1 MLTTSLTL
9 NKEKWKPIW
18 NKALV
23 FLFVATY
30 FLDGITRYK
39 HLIIILMVITAIY
52 QVSRSPKSFPPLFK
66 NSVFY
71 SVAVLSL
78 ILVYSILISPDMKES
93 FKEFENTVLEGFLLY
108 TLLIPVLL
116 KDETKETVA
125 KILLFS
131 FLTSLGLR
139 CLAESILYIEDYN
152 KGIMP
157 FMSYAHR
164 HMSDSMVFLFPAL
177 LNIWLFRKNAL
188 KLVFLVL
195 SAIYLFFI
203 LGTLSRGAWL
213 AVLIVG
219 ALWAILNRQWKLIG
233 VGAILLAIIGAL
245 VITQHNNQSDSE
257 HLLYKLQQTDSSSR
271 YTNGTQGTA
280 WILIQEN
287 PIKGYGYGNDVYD
300 GVYNKRVVDY
310 PTWTFKESI
319 GPHNTILYIWFS
331 AGILGLA
338 SLAYLY
344 GAIIRE
350 TASSTFRKA
359 EISPYNA
366 HLLLFLSFVGFY
378 IVRGNF
384 EQVDIAQIGIITGFL
399 LALRNRIKKRA
410 DTYYGISAFF
420 IIRAQSLIKPAFH
433 LFLEKLR
440 YIFPT
445 IF

>member
-125 KILLFS
+125 KIVLFS

-157 FMSYAHR
+157 FISYAHR

-177 LNIWLFRKNAL
+177 LNIWLFRKNAI

-219 ALWAILNRQWKLIG
+219 VLWAILNRQWKLIG

-245 VITQHNNQSDSE
+245 VITQHNNKPDPE
-257 HLLYKLQQTDSSSR
+257 HLLYKLQQTDSSYR

-350 TASSTFRKA
+350 TASSTFRKV
-359 EISPYNA
+359 EISPYNV

-399 LALRNRIKKRA
+399 LALRNR
-410 DTYYGISAFF
+410 
-420 IIRAQSLIKPAFH
+420 
-433 LFLEKLR
+433 
-440 YIFPT
+440 
-445 IF
+445 

>member
-66 NSVFY
+66 NSIFY

-125 KILLFS
+125 KVVLFS

-203 LGTLSRGAWL
+203 LGILSRGAWL

-350 TASSTFRKA
+350 TASSTFRKV

-384 EQVDIAQIGIITGFL
+384 EQVDIAQTGIITGFL
-399 LALRNRIKKRA
+399 LALRNR
-410 DTYYGISAFF
+410 
-420 IIRAQSLIKPAFH
+420 
-433 LFLEKLR
+433 
-440 YIFPT
+440 
-445 IF
+445 

>member
-116 KDETKETVA
+116 KDEAKETVA
-125 KILLFS
+125 KIVLFS

-157 FMSYAHR
+157 FISYAHR

-177 LNIWLFRKNAL
+177 LNIWLFRKNAI

-219 ALWAILNRQWKLIG
+219 VLWAILNRQWKLIG

-245 VITQHNNQSDSE
+245 VITQHNNKPDPE
-257 HLLYKLQQTDSSSR
+257 HLLYKLQQTDSSYR

-338 SLAYLY
+338 SLVYLY

-350 TASSTFRKA
+350 TASSTLRKV

-399 LALRNRIKKRA
+399 LALRNR
-410 DTYYGISAFF
+410 
-420 IIRAQSLIKPAFH
+420 
-433 LFLEKLR
+433 
-440 YIFPT
+440 
-445 IF
+445 

>member
-66 NSVFY
+66 NSLFY
-71 SVAVLSL
+71 SIAVLSL
-78 ILVYSILISPDMKES
+78 ILVYSILISPDMKGS

-116 KDETKETVA
+116 KDETKETVS
-125 KILLFS
+125 KIVLFS

-157 FMSYAHR
+157 FISYAHR

-177 LNIWLFRKNAL
+177 LNIWLFRKNAI

-219 ALWAILNRQWKLIG
+219 VLWVILNRQWKLIG

-245 VITQHNNQSDSE
+245 VITQHNNKPDPE
-257 HLLYKLQQTDSSSR
+257 HLLYKLQQTDSSYR

-300 GVYNKRVVDY
+300 SVYNKRVVDY

-338 SLAYLY
+338 SLVYLY

-350 TASSTFRKA
+350 TASSTFRKV

-366 HLLLFLSFVGFY
+366 HLLLFLSFIGFY

-399 LALRNRIKKRA
+399 LALRNR
-410 DTYYGISAFF
+410 
-420 IIRAQSLIKPAFH
+420 
-433 LFLEKLR
+433 
-440 YIFPT
+440 
-445 IF
+445 

>member
-125 KILLFS
+125 KIVLFS

-157 FMSYAHR
+157 FISYAHR

-177 LNIWLFRKNAL
+177 LNIWLFRKNAI

-219 ALWAILNRQWKLIG
+219 VLWAILNRQWKLIG

-245 VITQHNNQSDSE
+245 VITQHNNQPDSE
-257 HLLYKLQQTDSSSR
+257 HLLYKLQQTDSSYR

-300 GVYNKRVVDY
+300 SVYNKRVVDY

-350 TASSTFRKA
+350 TTSSTFRKV
-359 EISPYNA
+359 EISPYNV

-399 LALRNRIKKRA
+399 LALRNR
-410 DTYYGISAFF
+410 
-420 IIRAQSLIKPAFH
+420 
-433 LFLEKLR
+433 
-440 YIFPT
+440 
-445 IF
+445 

>member
-66 NSVFY
+66 NSIFY

-125 KILLFS
+125 KIVLFS

-350 TASSTFRKA
+350 TASSTFRKV

-384 EQVDIAQIGIITGFL
+384 EQVDIGQTGIITGFL
-399 LALRNRIKKRA
+399 LALRNR
-410 DTYYGISAFF
+410 
-420 IIRAQSLIKPAFH
+420 
-433 LFLEKLR
+433 
-440 YIFPT
+440 
-445 IF
+445 

>member
-66 NSVFY
+66 NSIFY

-125 KILLFS
+125 KVVLFS

-271 YTNGTQGTA
+271 YTNGPQGTA

-350 TASSTFRKA
+350 TASSTFRKV

-384 EQVDIAQIGIITGFL
+384 EQVDIAQTGIITGFL
-399 LALRNRIKKRA
+399 LALRNR
-410 DTYYGISAFF
+410 
-420 IIRAQSLIKPAFH
+420 
-433 LFLEKLR
+433 
-440 YIFPT
+440 
-445 IF
+445 

>member
-125 KILLFS
+125 KIVLFS

-203 LGTLSRGAWL
+203 LRTLSRGAWL

-245 VITQHNNQSDSE
+245 VITQHNNQPDSE

-350 TASSTFRKA
+350 TASSTFRKV

-399 LALRNRIKKRA
+399 LALRNR
-410 DTYYGISAFF
+410 
-420 IIRAQSLIKPAFH
+420 
-433 LFLEKLR
+433 
-440 YIFPT
+440 
-445 IF
+445 

>member
-66 NSVFY
+66 NNIFY

-125 KILLFS
+125 KIVLFS

-350 TASSTFRKA
+350 TASSTFRKV

-384 EQVDIAQIGIITGFL
+384 EQVDIAQTGIITGFL
-399 LALRNRIKKRA
+399 LALRNR
-410 DTYYGISAFF
+410 
-420 IIRAQSLIKPAFH
+420 
-433 LFLEKLR
+433 
-440 YIFPT
+440 
-445 IF
+445 

>member
-9 NKEKWKPIW
+9 NKEKWKPFW

-66 NSVFY
+66 NSIFY

-125 KILLFS
+125 KIVLFS

-350 TASSTFRKA
+350 TASSTFRKV

-384 EQVDIAQIGIITGFL
+384 EQVDIAQTGIITGFL
-399 LALRNRIKKRA
+399 LALRNR
-410 DTYYGISAFF
+410 
-420 IIRAQSLIKPAFH
+420 
-433 LFLEKLR
+433 
-440 YIFPT
+440 
-445 IF
+445 

>member
-66 NSVFY
+66 NSIFY

-125 KILLFS
+125 KIVLFS

-310 PTWTFKESI
+310 LTWTFKESI

-350 TASSTFRKA
+350 TASSTFRKV

-384 EQVDIAQIGIITGFL
+384 EQVDIAQTGIITGFL
-399 LALRNRIKKRA
+399 LALRNR
-410 DTYYGISAFF
+410 
-420 IIRAQSLIKPAFH
+420 
-433 LFLEKLR
+433 
-440 YIFPT
+440 
-445 IF
+445 

>member
-66 NSVFY
+66 NSIFY

-125 KILLFS
+125 KIVLFS

-338 SLAYLY
+338 SQAYLY

-350 TASSTFRKA
+350 TASSTFRKV

-384 EQVDIAQIGIITGFL
+384 EQVDIAQTGIITGFL
-399 LALRNRIKKRA
+399 LALRNR
-410 DTYYGISAFF
+410 
-420 IIRAQSLIKPAFH
+420 
-433 LFLEKLR
+433 
-440 YIFPT
+440 
-445 IF
+445 

>member
-66 NSVFY
+66 NSIFY

-125 KILLFS
+125 KIVLFS

-203 LGTLSRGAWL
+203 LGPLSRGAWL

-350 TASSTFRKA
+350 TASSTFRKV

-384 EQVDIAQIGIITGFL
+384 EQVDIAQTGIITGFL
-399 LALRNRIKKRA
+399 LALRNR
-410 DTYYGISAFF
+410 
-420 IIRAQSLIKPAFH
+420 
-433 LFLEKLR
+433 
-440 YIFPT
+440 
-445 IF
+445 

>member
-1 MLTTSLTL
+1 
-9 NKEKWKPIW
+9 
-18 NKALV
+18 
-23 FLFVATY
+23 
-30 FLDGITRYK
+30 
-39 HLIIILMVITAIY
+39 
-52 QVSRSPKSFPPLFK
+52 
-66 NSVFY
+66 
-71 SVAVLSL
+71 
-78 ILVYSILISPDMKES
+78 
-93 FKEFENTVLEGFLLY
+93 
-108 TLLIPVLL
+108 
-116 KDETKETVA
+116 DETKETVA
-125 KILLFS
+125 KIVLFS

-157 FMSYAHR
+157 FISYAHR

-177 LNIWLFRKNAL
+177 LNIWLFRKNSI

-219 ALWAILNRQWKLIG
+219 VLWAILNRQWKLIG

-245 VITQHNNQSDSE
+245 VITQHNNKPDPE
-257 HLLYKLQQTDSSSR
+257 HLLYKLQQTDSSYR

-338 SLAYLY
+338 SLVYLY

-350 TASSTFRKA
+350 TASSTFRKV

-366 HLLLFLSFVGFY
+366 HLLLFLSFVSFY

-399 LALRNRIKKRA
+399 LALRNR
-410 DTYYGISAFF
+410 
-420 IIRAQSLIKPAFH
+420 
-433 LFLEKLR
+433 
-440 YIFPT
+440 
-445 IF
+445 

>member
-66 NSVFY
+66 NSIFY

-125 KILLFS
+125 KIVLFS

-152 KGIMP
+152 KGIIP

-350 TASSTFRKA
+350 TASSTFRKV

-384 EQVDIAQIGIITGFL
+384 EQVDIAQTGIITGFL
-399 LALRNRIKKRA
+399 LALRNR
-410 DTYYGISAFF
+410 
-420 IIRAQSLIKPAFH
+420 
-433 LFLEKLR
+433 
-440 YIFPT
+440 
-445 IF
+445 

>member
-39 HLIIILMVITAIY
+39 HLIVILMIITAIY
-52 QVSRSPKSFPPLFK
+52 QVSRSPKSSPPLFK

-116 KDETKETVA
+116 KDEKKETVA
-125 KILLFS
+125 KIVLFS

-157 FMSYAHR
+157 FISYAHR

-177 LNIWLFRKNAL
+177 LNIWLFRKNTI

-219 ALWAILNRQWKLIG
+219 VLWAILNRQWKLIG
-233 VGAILLAIIGAL
+233 VGAILLSIIGAL
-245 VITQHNNQSDSE
+245 VITQHNNKPDPE
-257 HLLYKLQQTDSSSR
+257 HLLYKLQQTDSSYR

-300 GVYNKRVVDY
+300 SVYNKRVVDY

-350 TASSTFRKA
+350 TASSTFRKV

-399 LALRNRIKKRA
+399 LALRNR
-410 DTYYGISAFF
+410 
-420 IIRAQSLIKPAFH
+420 
-433 LFLEKLR
+433 
-440 YIFPT
+440 
-445 IF
+445 

>member
-66 NSVFY
+66 KSIFY

-125 KILLFS
+125 KIVLFS

-350 TASSTFRKA
+350 TASSTFRKV

-384 EQVDIAQIGIITGFL
+384 EQVDIAQTGIITGFL
-399 LALRNRIKKRA
+399 LALRNR
-410 DTYYGISAFF
+410 
-420 IIRAQSLIKPAFH
+420 
-433 LFLEKLR
+433 
-440 YIFPT
+440 
-445 IF
+445 

>member
-359 EISPYNA
+359 KISPYNA

-399 LALRNRIKKRA
+399 LALRNR
-410 DTYYGISAFF
+410 
-420 IIRAQSLIKPAFH
+420 
-433 LFLEKLR
+433 
-440 YIFPT
+440 
-445 IF
+445 

>member
-39 HLIIILMVITAIY
+39 HLIIILMIITAIY

-78 ILVYSILISPDMKES
+78 ILVYSILISPDMKGS

-116 KDETKETVA
+116 KDETKETVS
-125 KILLFS
+125 KIVLFS

-157 FMSYAHR
+157 FISYAHR

-177 LNIWLFRKNAL
+177 LNIWLFRKNAI

-219 ALWAILNRQWKLIG
+219 VLWAILNRQWKLIG

-245 VITQHNNQSDSE
+245 VITQHNNKPDPE
-257 HLLYKLQQTDSSSR
+257 HLLYKLQQTDSSYR

-287 PIKGYGYGNDVYD
+287 PIKGYGYGNGNDVYD
-300 GVYNKRVVDY
+300 GVYNKRVIDY

-350 TASSTFRKA
+350 TASSTFRKV

-399 LALRNRIKKRA
+399 LALRNR
-410 DTYYGISAFF
+410 
-420 IIRAQSLIKPAFH
+420 
-433 LFLEKLR
+433 
-440 YIFPT
+440 
-445 IF
+445 

>member
-39 HLIIILMVITAIY
+39 HLIIILMIITAIY

-78 ILVYSILISPDMKES
+78 ILVYSILISPDMKGS

-125 KILLFS
+125 RIVLFS

-157 FMSYAHR
+157 FISYAHR

-177 LNIWLFRKNAL
+177 LNIWLFRKNAI

-219 ALWAILNRQWKLIG
+219 VLWAILNRQWKLIG

-245 VITQHNNQSDSE
+245 VITQHNNKPDPE
-257 HLLYKLQQTDSSSR
+257 HLLYKLQQTDSSYR

-280 WILIQEN
+280 WILIQES

-350 TASSTFRKA
+350 TASSTFRKV

-399 LALRNRIKKRA
+399 LALRNR
-410 DTYYGISAFF
+410 
-420 IIRAQSLIKPAFH
+420 
-433 LFLEKLR
+433 
-440 YIFPT
+440 
-445 IF
+445 

>member
-1 MLTTSLTL
+1 MLTTLLTL

-66 NSVFY
+66 NSIFY

-125 KILLFS
+125 KIVLFS

-350 TASSTFRKA
+350 TASSTFRKV

-384 EQVDIAQIGIITGFL
+384 EQVDIAQTGIITGFL
-399 LALRNRIKKRA
+399 LALRNR
-410 DTYYGISAFF
+410 
-420 IIRAQSLIKPAFH
+420 
-433 LFLEKLR
+433 
-440 YIFPT
+440 
-445 IF
+445 

>member
-164 HMSDSMVFLFPAL
+164 HMSDSIVFLFPAL

-399 LALRNRIKKRA
+399 LALRNR
-410 DTYYGISAFF
+410 
-420 IIRAQSLIKPAFH
+420 
-433 LFLEKLR
+433 
-440 YIFPT
+440 
-445 IF
+445 

>member
-9 NKEKWKPIW
+9 NKAKWKPIW

-125 KILLFS
+125 KIVLFS

-245 VITQHNNQSDSE
+245 VITQHNNQPDSE

-350 TASSTFRKA
+350 TASSTFRKV

-399 LALRNRIKKRA
+399 LALRNR
-410 DTYYGISAFF
+410 
-420 IIRAQSLIKPAFH
+420 
-433 LFLEKLR
+433 
-440 YIFPT
+440 
-445 IF
+445 

>member
-66 NSVFY
+66 NSIFY

-125 KILLFS
+125 KIVLVS

-350 TASSTFRKA
+350 TASSTFRKV

-384 EQVDIAQIGIITGFL
+384 EQVDIAQTGIITGFL
-399 LALRNRIKKRA
+399 LALRNR
-410 DTYYGISAFF
+410 
-420 IIRAQSLIKPAFH
+420 
-433 LFLEKLR
+433 
-440 YIFPT
+440 
-445 IF
+445 

>member
-66 NSVFY
+66 NSIFY

-125 KILLFS
+125 KIVLFS

-350 TASSTFRKA
+350 TASSTFRKV

-366 HLLLFLSFVGFY
+366 HLLLFLYFVGFY

-384 EQVDIAQIGIITGFL
+384 EQVDIAQTGIITGFL
-399 LALRNRIKKRA
+399 LALRNR
-410 DTYYGISAFF
+410 
-420 IIRAQSLIKPAFH
+420 
-433 LFLEKLR
+433 
-440 YIFPT
+440 
-445 IF
+445 

>member
-52 QVSRSPKSFPPLFK
+52 HVSRSPKSFSPLFK

-125 KILLFS
+125 KIVLFS

-157 FMSYAHR
+157 FISYAHR

-177 LNIWLFRKNAL
+177 LNIWLFRKNAI

-245 VITQHNNQSDSE
+245 VITQHNNKPDLE
-257 HLLYKLQQTDSSSR
+257 HLLYKLQQTDSSYR

-338 SLAYLY
+338 SLVYLY

-350 TASSTFRKA
+350 TASSTFRKV

-399 LALRNRIKKRA
+399 LALRNR
-410 DTYYGISAFF
+410 
-420 IIRAQSLIKPAFH
+420 
-433 LFLEKLR
+433 
-440 YIFPT
+440 
-445 IF
+445 

>member
-66 NSVFY
+66 NSLFY
-71 SVAVLSL
+71 SIAVLSL
-78 ILVYSILISPDMKES
+78 ILVYPILISPDMKGS

-116 KDETKETVA
+116 KDETKETVS
-125 KILLFS
+125 KIVLFS

-157 FMSYAHR
+157 FISYAHR

-177 LNIWLFRKNAL
+177 LNIWLFRKNAI

-219 ALWAILNRQWKLIG
+219 VLWAILNRQWKLIG

-245 VITQHNNQSDSE
+245 VITQHNNKPDPE
-257 HLLYKLQQTDSSSR
+257 HLLYKLQQTDSSYR

-300 GVYNKRVVDY
+300 SVYNKRVVDY

-338 SLAYLY
+338 SLVYLY

-350 TASSTFRKA
+350 TASSTFRKV

-366 HLLLFLSFVGFY
+366 HLLLFLSFIGFY

-399 LALRNRIKKRA
+399 LALRNR
-410 DTYYGISAFF
+410 
-420 IIRAQSLIKPAFH
+420 
-433 LFLEKLR
+433 
-440 YIFPT
+440 
-445 IF
+445 

>member
-39 HLIIILMVITAIY
+39 HLIIILMIITAIY

-66 NSVFY
+66 NSLFY

-78 ILVYSILISPDMKES
+78 ILVYSILISPDMKGS

-125 KILLFS
+125 KIVLFS

-157 FMSYAHR
+157 FISYAHR

-177 LNIWLFRKNAL
+177 LNIWLFRKNAI

-195 SAIYLFFI
+195 STIYLFFI

-219 ALWAILNRQWKLIG
+219 VLWAILNRQWKLIG

-245 VITQHNNQSDSE
+245 VITQHNNKPDPE
-257 HLLYKLQQTDSSSR
+257 HLLYKLQQTDSSYR

-300 GVYNKRVVDY
+300 SVYNKRVVDY

-338 SLAYLY
+338 SLVYLY

-350 TASSTFRKA
+350 TASSTFRKV

-366 HLLLFLSFVGFY
+366 HLLLFLSFIGFY

-399 LALRNRIKKRA
+399 LALRNR
-410 DTYYGISAFF
+410 
-420 IIRAQSLIKPAFH
+420 
-433 LFLEKLR
+433 
-440 YIFPT
+440 
-445 IF
+445 

>member
-18 NKALV
+18 NKTLV

-78 ILVYSILISPDMKES
+78 ILVYSILISSDMKES

-125 KILLFS
+125 KIVLFS

-257 HLLYKLQQTDSSSR
+257 QLLYKLQQTDSSSR

-344 GAIIRE
+344 GVIIRE

-359 EISPYNA
+359 EINPYNA

-384 EQVDIAQIGIITGFL
+384 EQVDIDQIGIITGFL
-399 LALRNRIKKRA
+399 LALRNR
-410 DTYYGISAFF
+410 
-420 IIRAQSLIKPAFH
+420 
-433 LFLEKLR
+433 
-440 YIFPT
+440 
-445 IF
+445 

>member
-66 NSVFY
+66 NSIFY

-125 KILLFS
+125 KVVLFS

-213 AVLIVG
+213 AVLIIG

-350 TASSTFRKA
+350 TASSTFRKV

-384 EQVDIAQIGIITGFL
+384 EQVDIAQTGIITGFL
-399 LALRNRIKKRA
+399 LALRNR
-410 DTYYGISAFF
+410 
-420 IIRAQSLIKPAFH
+420 
-433 LFLEKLR
+433 
-440 YIFPT
+440 
-445 IF
+445 

>member
-39 HLIIILMVITAIY
+39 HLIIILMIITAIY

-71 SVAVLSL
+71 SVVVLSL
-78 ILVYSILISPDMKES
+78 ILVYSILISPDMKGS

-125 KILLFS
+125 KIVLFS

-157 FMSYAHR
+157 FISYAHR

-177 LNIWLFRKNAL
+177 LNIWLFRKNAI

-219 ALWAILNRQWKLIG
+219 VLWAILNRQWKLIG

-245 VITQHNNQSDSE
+245 VITQHNNKPDPE
-257 HLLYKLQQTDSSSR
+257 HLLYKLQQTDSSYR

-350 TASSTFRKA
+350 TASSTFRKV

-399 LALRNRIKKRA
+399 LALRNR
-410 DTYYGISAFF
+410 
-420 IIRAQSLIKPAFH
+420 
-433 LFLEKLR
+433 
-440 YIFPT
+440 
-445 IF
+445 

>member
-39 HLIIILMVITAIY
+39 HLIIILMIITAIY

-78 ILVYSILISPDMKES
+78 ILVYSILISPDMKGS

-116 KDETKETVA
+116 KDETKETVS
-125 KILLFS
+125 KIVLFS

-157 FMSYAHR
+157 FISYAHR

-177 LNIWLFRKNAL
+177 LNIWLFRKNAI

-219 ALWAILNRQWKLIG
+219 VLWAILNRQWKLIG

-245 VITQHNNQSDSE
+245 VITQHNNKPDPE
-257 HLLYKLQQTDSSSR
+257 HLLYKLQQTDSSYR

-350 TASSTFRKA
+350 TASSTFRKV

-399 LALRNRIKKRA
+399 LALRNR
-410 DTYYGISAFF
+410 
-420 IIRAQSLIKPAFH
+420 
-433 LFLEKLR
+433 
-440 YIFPT
+440 
-445 IF
+445 

>member
-71 SVAVLSL
+71 RVAVLSL

-399 LALRNRIKKRA
+399 LALRNR
-410 DTYYGISAFF
+410 
-420 IIRAQSLIKPAFH
+420 
-433 LFLEKLR
+433 
-440 YIFPT
+440 
-445 IF
+445 

>member
-39 HLIIILMVITAIY
+39 HLIIILMIITAIY

-78 ILVYSILISPDMKES
+78 ILVYSILISPDMKGS

-125 KILLFS
+125 KIVLFS
-131 FLTSLGLR
+131 FLASLGLR

-157 FMSYAHR
+157 FISYAHR

-177 LNIWLFRKNAL
+177 LNIWLFRKNAI

-219 ALWAILNRQWKLIG
+219 VLWAILNRQWKLIG

-245 VITQHNNQSDSE
+245 VITQHNNKPDPE
-257 HLLYKLQQTDSSSR
+257 HLLYKLQQTDSSYR

-300 GVYNKRVVDY
+300 GVYNKRVIDY

-350 TASSTFRKA
+350 TASSTFRKV

-399 LALRNRIKKRA
+399 LALRNR
-410 DTYYGISAFF
+410 
-420 IIRAQSLIKPAFH
+420 
-433 LFLEKLR
+433 
-440 YIFPT
+440 
-445 IF
+445 

>member
-30 FLDGITRYK
+30 FPDGITRYK

-125 KILLFS
+125 KIVLFS

-157 FMSYAHR
+157 FISYAHR

-177 LNIWLFRKNAL
+177 LNIWLFRKNAI

-219 ALWAILNRQWKLIG
+219 VLWAILNRQWKLIG

-245 VITQHNNQSDSE
+245 VITQHNNKPDPE
-257 HLLYKLQQTDSSSR
+257 HLLYKLQQTDSSYR

-338 SLAYLY
+338 SLVYLY

-350 TASSTFRKA
+350 TASSTLRKV

-399 LALRNRIKKRA
+399 LALRNR
-410 DTYYGISAFF
+410 
-420 IIRAQSLIKPAFH
+420 
-433 LFLEKLR
+433 
-440 YIFPT
+440 
-445 IF
+445 

>member
-125 KILLFS
+125 KVVLFS

-350 TASSTFRKA
+350 TASSTFRKV

-384 EQVDIAQIGIITGFL
+384 EQVDIAQTGIITGFL
-399 LALRNRIKKRA
+399 LALRNR
-410 DTYYGISAFF
+410 
-420 IIRAQSLIKPAFH
+420 
-433 LFLEKLR
+433 
-440 YIFPT
+440 
-445 IF
+445 

>member
-39 HLIIILMVITAIY
+39 HLIIILMIITAIY

-125 KILLFS
+125 KIVLFS

-157 FMSYAHR
+157 FISYAHR

-177 LNIWLFRKNAL
+177 LNIWLFRKNVI

-219 ALWAILNRQWKLIG
+219 VLWAILNRQWKLIG

-245 VITQHNNQSDSE
+245 VITQHNNKPDPE
-257 HLLYKLQQTDSSSR
+257 HLLYKLQQTDSSYR

-300 GVYNKRVVDY
+300 SVYNKRVVDY

-338 SLAYLY
+338 SLVYLY

-350 TASSTFRKA
+350 TASSTFRKV
-359 EISPYNA
+359 EISPYNV
-366 HLLLFLSFVGFY
+366 HLLLFLSFIGFY

-399 LALRNRIKKRA
+399 LALRNR
-410 DTYYGISAFF
+410 
-420 IIRAQSLIKPAFH
+420 
-433 LFLEKLR
+433 
-440 YIFPT
+440 
-445 IF
+445 

>member
-1 MLTTSLTL
+1 MLNTSLTL

-39 HLIIILMVITAIY
+39 HLIIILMIITAIY
-52 QVSRSPKSFPPLFK
+52 QVSRSPKSFLPLFK

-78 ILVYSILISPDMKES
+78 ILVYSILISPDMKGS

-125 KILLFS
+125 KIVLFS

-399 LALRNRIKKRA
+399 LALRNR
-410 DTYYGISAFF
+410 
-420 IIRAQSLIKPAFH
+420 
-433 LFLEKLR
+433 
-440 YIFPT
+440 
-445 IF
+445 

>member
-66 NSVFY
+66 NSIFY

-125 KILLFS
+125 KVVLFS

-203 LGTLSRGAWL
+203 LGTLSREAWL

-350 TASSTFRKA
+350 TASSTFRKV

-384 EQVDIAQIGIITGFL
+384 EQVDIAQTGIITGFL
-399 LALRNRIKKRA
+399 LALRNR
-410 DTYYGISAFF
+410 
-420 IIRAQSLIKPAFH
+420 
-433 LFLEKLR
+433 
-440 YIFPT
+440 
-445 IF
+445 